1 MTTRWRRIVPS
12 TVRHLLLKKA
22 SIDMGAGWVCSCL
35 LIVLASRGVNSL
47 NPDAGPWVQP
57 THGEPWPMPNHRHVT
72 DKFYLLRASTFQF
85 NVSNWR
91 ERSRGKDS
99 IYIRASLRIIDVSV
113 FLPRERER
121 ERASHLELI
130 SFLTWRERTCANS
143 PISFIIAFFSKRIT
157 FFLKRAR
164 GSPEIIYSI
173 IIRAIIISGE
183 II

>member
-1 MTTRWRRIVPS
+1 
-12 TVRHLLLKKA
+12 
-22 SIDMGAGWVCSCL
+22 MGAGWVCSCL

-113 FLPRERER
+113 FLPRVRESFPPR
-121 ERASHLELI
+121 THLVLD
-130 SFLTWRERTCANS
+130 LTRTNLCEFPNK
-143 PISFIIAFFSKRIT
+143 FYHR
-157 FFLKRAR
+157 FFLETHHVF
-164 GSPEIIYSI
+164 PETNEGITRDNIFDNYS
-173 IIRAIIISGE
+173 RNNYLRRDNLE
-183 II
+183 RKYLFFWLEK